1 MTEEPTRLRR
11 LLRLPRWKDLR
22 TDIVAGLPGAISSVP
37 DGMASGVLAGVN
49 PVHGLYA
56 SFAGP
61 LAGGMTASTRLMVI
75 TTTSAAA
82 LAAGSAIATVPE
94 GQRADAIIWLT
105 LIAGALMVAA
115 GLARLGRYTR
125 FVSHSVMTGFLTG
138 VSVNIIFGQLPDLA
152 GADASGPVA
161 LLKAWDLISHPGRI
175 DPTSLVI
182 GLSALVLLVVLAK
195 GRLATVSSLIALV
208 LPTAAVAI
216 LGLEVA
222 DVSDVGAIP
231 TGLPLPQIPAPGAFS
246 LGLVGGAFAVVAIVL
261 VQGAGVAE
269 SAPNPSGRRSN
280 ANRDFGAQ
288 GWGNVASA
296 AFGGMP
302 VGGSVGQTAI
312 NVAAGART
320 HWAAVFSGVWM
331 LVILVLF
338 AGLVGRVAM
347 PTLAAIL
354 IFAAI
359 GSLNPARIRTI
370 WSAGPS
376 SQIALTAT
384 FVATLALPVVI
395 AVGIGVALSL
405 LVQLNQEAVD
415 LKVVRL
421 VPDEQGHLVE
431 RPAPEALAARDVV
444 VLDIYGSLFYAGAR
458 TLQARLPDPAVAT
471 GAAVV
476 LRLRG
481 RSTLG
486 VTFFTVV
493 ADYARRLEGTGGR
506 LYLSGLSEDLVNYWD
521 TERLSG
527 VGAALEVFPATD
539 VIGESTL
546 HALEAATSRRVR
558 HRPEAEG
565 RDETGD
571 RPEAGG
577 GPESGGA

>member
-1 MTEEPTRLRR
+1 MTEESARARR
-11 LLRLPRWKDLR
+11 RPRLPRWKDLR

-61 LAGGMTASTRLMVI
+61 LVGGMTASTRMMVI

-82 LAAGSAIATVPE
+82 LAAGSAISTVPQ
-94 GQRADAIIWLT
+94 GQRSDAIIWLT
-105 LIAGALMVAA
+105 LIAGGLMVAA

-138 VSVNIIFGQLPDLA
+138 VSVNIIFGQLPDLT
-152 GADASGPVA
+152 GADASGAVA
-161 LLKAWDLISHPGRI
+161 LLKAWDVISHPGRI
-175 DPTSLVI
+175 DPASLLI
-182 GLSALVLLVVLAK
+182 GLSALALLIVLGK
-195 GRLATVSSLIALV
+195 GRLAMVSSLIALV
-208 LPTAAVAI
+208 IPTAAVAI
-216 LGLEVA
+216 LGLTVA
-222 DVSDVGAIP
+222 DVSDVGTIP
-231 TGLPLPQIPAPGAFS
+231 TGLPLPQIPDPGAFS
-246 LGLVGGAFAVVAIVL
+246 LGLVGGAFAVAAIVL

-269 SAPNPSGRRSN
+269 SAPNPSGRRSD

-288 GWGNVASA
+288 GWGNVASGV
-296 AFGGMP
+296 FGGMP

-331 LVILVLF
+331 LLILVVF

-354 IFAAI
+354 IYAAV

-370 WSAGPS
+370 WSAGAS
-376 SQIALTAT
+376 SQIALTTT
-384 FVATLALPVVI
+384 FVATLALPVVV

-421 VPDEQGHLVE
+421 QRDDEGHLVE
-431 RPAPEALAARDVV
+431 GPAPAALAAGDVV
-444 VLDIYGSLFYAGAR
+444 VLDVYGSLFYAGAR
-458 TLQARLPDPAVAT
+458 TLQARLPDPGMAT
-471 GAAVV
+471 DAAVV

-481 RSTLG
+481 RTTLG

-493 ADYARRLEGTGGR
+493 SEYARRLEVNGGR
-506 LYLSGLSEDLVNYWD
+506 LYLSGLGTDMVKYWD
-521 TERLSG
+521 EERLSG
-527 VGAALEVFPATD
+527 VGAALEVFPATE
-539 VIGESTL
+539 VVGESTT
-546 HALEAATSRRVR
+546 HAMEAASSRRVR
-558 HRPEAEG
+558 HRPA
-565 RDETGD
+565 TGD
-571 RPEAGG
+571 GPAARGG
-577 GPESGGA
+577 TDGDAAPDPGSG